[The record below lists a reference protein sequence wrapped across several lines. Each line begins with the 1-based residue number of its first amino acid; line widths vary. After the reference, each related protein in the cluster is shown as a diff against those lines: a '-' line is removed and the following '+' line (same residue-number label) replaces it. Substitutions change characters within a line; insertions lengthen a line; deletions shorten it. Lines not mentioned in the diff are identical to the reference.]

1 MNGPSTTSHH
11 LGLTSETLAMFIDLR
26 RSMQKLVIHH
36 SSAQDGYNS
45 NFIADAKLVT
55 SFLMQKLNIS
65 DLDATEPPER
75 DFDCDFWY
83 AHSANPQFSVK
94 APSDICEEGGTKVA
108 DYVVQNQKFI
118 VQIREKVVIVGDQA
132 DQAEDDLYDSDDDET
147 DEHAFELD

>member
-26 RSMQKLVIHH
+26 LSTQKLVIHH
-36 SSAQDGYNS
+36 SSTQDGYNS

-55 SFLMQKLNIS
+55 NFLMRKLNIS
-65 DLDATEPPER
+65 DLDATQPPER

-83 AHSANPQFSVK
+83 TLSANPQFTVK

-118 VQIREKVVIVGDQA
+118 VQIRERIVIVA
-132 DQAEDDLYDSDDDET
+132 DQAEDNLYDSDDDAI
-147 DEHAFELD
+147 DEHYYDIDE